1 MVELNE
7 VAKNS
12 ASEPQAIERQ
22 SEELSTAVFESN
34 PENNIITPKTVSAAT
49 NPEAL
54 TEGLAMLLFVY
65 RNYRKSHK

>member
-7 VAKNS
+7 VARNS

-22 SEELSTAVFESN
+22 SEELSTAVFETN
-34 PENNIITPKTVSAAT
+34 PENNIISPTTVNAAT